1 MRNLLVLAVGVLALV
16 LARQAP
22 AAMLKPSAT
31 IDADM
36 VRVADIFEDVGP
48 SGANIVLRAPAP
60 GRRYVLDAAWLAEA
74 ARVHG
79 VDWRPASRFDRIV
92 VERVGRVIGREQ
104 IASALRQALLREG
117 APERIA
123 IEYAGRVP
131 EIAVALEATADL
143 DVQSLAYDPGTGRFS
158 ALLLAGAGHASAQ
171 RLPVVGRAL
180 PTRTIPVLRRQVATG
195 EIIRADDIVEI
206 DAREDTLR
214 RDALV
219 DASRIV
225 GQSARRTL
233 RPGDVLREGDVRAP
247 VLVARNG
254 LVTIQLRLGAMSL
267 TAQGRALEEGARGET
282 VRVVNVQSRRTIE
295 ATVVGPD
302 TVAIVA
308 GASPSFLN

>member
-1 MRNLLVLAVGVLALV
+1 MRNLLILAVGVVALV

-22 AAMLKPSAT
+22 AAMLKPAAT
-31 IDADM
+31 VDAEM
-36 VRVADIFEDVGP
+36 VRVADIFDDVGP
-48 SGANIVLRAPAP
+48 AGANIVLRAPAP

-79 VDWRPASRFDRIV
+79 VDWRPTSRFDRIV
-92 VERVGRVIGREQ
+92 VERIGRVIGREQ
-104 IASALRQALLREG
+104 IASALRQALRHEG
-117 APERIA
+117 APEQIA
-123 IEYAGRVP
+123 IEYAGKVP
-131 EIAVALEATADL
+131 EIAVALEATAEL
-143 DVQSLAYDPGTGRFS
+143 DVQSLAYDRSSGRFS

-171 RLPVVGRAL
+171 RLPVAGRAV

-195 EIIRADDIVEI
+195 EIVRANDIMEI
-206 DAREDTLR
+206 EAREDALR
-214 RDALV
+214 RDAIV

-225 GQSARRTL
+225 GQSARRAL
-233 RPGDVLREGDVRAP
+233 RPGDVLREGDLRAP

-254 LVTIQLRLGAMSL
+254 LVTIQLRMGAMSL

-308 GASPSFLN
+308 GASSSFLN